1 MQASLMPSC
10 IYWGGVLA
18 IACIP
23 AATDKPVDQADGE
36 AGMKNEQAQRQAEQQ
51 RRMAT

>member
-1 MQASLMPSC
+1 MWAFTVPSC

-23 AATDKPVDQADGE
+23 AATDKTIDQTNE
-36 AGMKNEQAQRQAEQQ
+36 KTGMENEQAQRQAEQQ
-51 RRMAT
+51 RRVAT